1 MGRGTDS
8 PSGCATL
15 PAALKAPTMQRWRPS
30 SVTLSPGA
38 GEPARRGRGSRG
50 AAAVTRAPGRG
61 GRPRAAALAR
71 SASGPAKGRSRQPPG
86 PAPGPAPR
94 PEAPAAGAS
103 RPRTPPPTL
112 ARRPAPRPPP
122 GARLLAQPRLPA
134 GPRHRRSAGSG
145 SRRRCRSCPRARTP
159 RHRRLGRP
167 RSPSAGREVRG
178 EGAPGSWGLP
188 PVRGAL
194 PEERRGARRPG
205 LRGRGPALGGRRAPP
220 RPQRPGRPRGAAC
233 GGGAVAK
240 LSRTGRYTLI
250 EKWRDTERHLAPHEN
265 PIISLNKWGQYA
277 SDVQL
282 ILRRTGPSLSERPT
296 SDGVA
301 RVPERTL
308 CRQSLPPLAKLRP
321 QIDKAIKRREPKRK
335 SLTFTGGAKGLM
347 DIFGKGKETEFKQKV
362 LNNCKATADELK
374 KLIRLQTEKLQSIEK
389 ELESNE
395 IEIRFWEQKYNSN
408 LEEEIV
414 RLEQKIK
421 RNDVEIEEEEFW
433 ENELQ
438 IEQENEKQLKDQL
451 QEIRQ
456 KITECESK
464 LKDYLGQIQTMESG
478 LEAEKLQREVQE
490 AQVNE
495 EEVKGKIG
503 KVRGEID
510 IQGQQS
516 LRLENGIKAVERSL
530 GQATKRLQMHS
541 ILLTEESMTFKR
553 TD

>member
-1 MGRGTDS
+1 ME
-8 PSGCATL
+8 
-15 PAALKAPTMQRWRPS
+15 LKVWVDGVQRIVCG
-30 SVTLSPGA
+30 VT
-38 GEPARRGRGSRG
+38 E
-50 AAAVTRAPGRG
+50 VTTCQEVVI
-61 GRPRAAALAR
+61 ALAQ
-71 SASGPAKGRSRQPPG
+71 AIG
-86 PAPGPAPR
+86 
-94 PEAPAAGAS
+94 
-103 RPRTPPPTL
+103 
-112 ARRPAPRPPP
+112 
-122 GARLLAQPRLPA
+122 
-134 GPRHRRSAGSG
+134 
-145 SRRRCRSCPRARTP
+145 
-159 RHRRLGRP
+159 
-167 RSPSAGREVRG
+167 
-178 EGAPGSWGLP
+178 
-188 PVRGAL
+188 
-194 PEERRGARRPG
+194 
-205 LRGRGPALGGRRAPP
+205 
-220 RPQRPGRPRGAAC
+220 
-233 GGGAVAK
+233 
-240 LSRTGRYTLI
+240 RTGRYTLI

-296 SDGVA
+296 SDSVA
-301 RVPERTL
+301 RIPERTL
-308 CRQSLPPLAKLRP
+308 YRQSLPPLAKLRP
-321 QIDKAIKRREPKRK
+321 QIDKSIKRREPKRK

-362 LNNCKATADELK
+362 LNNCKTTADELK
-374 KLIRLQTEKLQSIEK
+374 RLIRLQTEKLQSIEK
-389 ELESNE
+389 ELESND
-395 IEIRFWEQKYNSN
+395 IEIRFWEQKYSSN

-464 LKDYLGQIQTMESG
+464 LKDYLAQIQTMESG

-503 KVRGEID
+503 KVKGEID

-530 GQATKRLQMHS
+530 GQATKRLQDKEQELEQLTKELRQVNLQQFIQQTGTKVTVLPAEPIEVEASHADIERVKLNALG
-541 ILLTEESMTFKR
+541 ILLKNQGKQAVSFRSLPVVYHEDASPTASHLVGLRDQQDTLFKCTFSALDSWR
-553 TD
+553 S

>member
-1 MGRGTDS
+1 ME
-8 PSGCATL
+8 
-15 PAALKAPTMQRWRPS
+15 LKVWVDGVQRIVCG
-30 SVTLSPGA
+30 VT
-38 GEPARRGRGSRG
+38 E
-50 AAAVTRAPGRG
+50 VTTCQEVVI
-61 GRPRAAALAR
+61 ALAQ
-71 SASGPAKGRSRQPPG
+71 AIG
-86 PAPGPAPR
+86 
-94 PEAPAAGAS
+94 
-103 RPRTPPPTL
+103 
-112 ARRPAPRPPP
+112 
-122 GARLLAQPRLPA
+122 
-134 GPRHRRSAGSG
+134 
-145 SRRRCRSCPRARTP
+145 
-159 RHRRLGRP
+159 
-167 RSPSAGREVRG
+167 
-178 EGAPGSWGLP
+178 
-188 PVRGAL
+188 
-194 PEERRGARRPG
+194 
-205 LRGRGPALGGRRAPP
+205 
-220 RPQRPGRPRGAAC
+220 
-233 GGGAVAK
+233 
-240 LSRTGRYTLI
+240 RTGRYTLI

-296 SDGVA
+296 SDSVA
-301 RVPERTL
+301 RIPERTL
-308 CRQSLPPLAKLRP
+308 YRQSLPPLAKLRP
-321 QIDKAIKRREPKRK
+321 QIDKSIKRREPKRK

-347 DIFGKGKETEFKQKV
+347 DIFGKSKETEFKQKV
-362 LNNCKATADELK
+362 LNNCKTTADELK

-389 ELESNE
+389 QLESNE
-395 IEIRFWEQKYNSN
+395 IEIRFWEQKYSSN

-456 KITECESK
+456 KITECENK
-464 LKDYLGQIQTMESG
+464 LKDYLAQIRTMESG

-503 KVRGEID
+503 KVKGEID

-530 GQATKRLQMHS
+530 GQATKRLQDKEQELEQLTKELRQVNLQQFIQQTGTKVTVLPAEPIEIEASHADIERGIIILSDSRSVKIRYHTKSSGKKSKNEQVGLHQTQKLLHNKGNYHQNEKVDCRLGENICKLLSVLSICFMSMHS
-541 ILLTEESMTFKR
+541 DLLGRRLPICRRS
-553 TD
+553 